1 MSAGVRRLRIQ
12 KVVPGSLGLTGSAAV
27 VAGAIGGLAGLV
39 RFGATSRG
47 LVAACLLG
55 VLGALA
61 VIDFR
66 EHVVPVRLVLPAAAV
81 LLALQVA
88 LFPDQ
93 ALEWVLA
100 SLLAFGGLGA
110 VWLFKRDG
118 LGPADAAL
126 GLLLGA
132 GLGSDVALAML
143 FGFLAIWPAAVYL
156 LLRDGFDA
164 RKATIP
170 LAPAF
175 ALGAALVV
183 LAT

>member
-1 MSAGVRRLRIQ
+1 VTADVRHA
-12 KVVPGSLGLTGSAAV
+12 SV
-27 VAGAIGGLAGLV
+27 VAGSWGRTGPAAVLAGGVAGLAVLV
-39 RFGATSRG
+39 RFGATPRG
-47 LVAACLLG
+47 VVGACLLG

-66 EHVVPVRLVLPAAAV
+66 ERVVPVRLVLPAAAIV
-81 LLALQVA
+81 LALQVA
-88 LFPDQ
+88 FFPDQ

-118 LGPADAAL
+118 LGPADATL

-132 GLGSDVALAML
+132 GLGSDVAMAML
-143 FGFLAIWPAAVYL
+143 FGFLALWPAAVYL
-156 LLRDGFDA
+156 LLRDGVTA
-164 RKATIP
+164 RKAAVP

-175 ALGAALVV
+175 AVGAALVV